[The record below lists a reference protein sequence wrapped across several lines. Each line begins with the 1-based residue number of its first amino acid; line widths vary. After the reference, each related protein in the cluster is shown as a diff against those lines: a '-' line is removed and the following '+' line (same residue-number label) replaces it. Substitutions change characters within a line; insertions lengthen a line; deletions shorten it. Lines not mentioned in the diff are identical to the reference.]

1 MDAELKVEVIYVDV
15 ARSFKKSLLLPA
27 GSRVADAL
35 AASGIERELGA
46 VNPQRIG
53 IFNRPCTRQT
63 FYAMEIALRFTEIS
77 KWIQNKHGVCAQK
90 KSINLGFALSFSCRQ
105 DVSRPDTG
113 VCICVLH

>member
-1 MDAELKVEVIYVDV
+1 MDAELQVEVIYVDV

-63 FYAMEIALRFTEIS
+63 FLRDGDRVEVYRNLQVDP
-77 KWIQNKHGVCAQK
+77 KQARRMRAK
-90 KSINLGFALSFSCRQ
+90 KI
-105 DVSRPDTG
+105 D
-113 VCICVLH
+113 

>member
-1 MDAELKVEVIYVDV
+1 MIFVSKLNFNMDAELKVEVIYVDV

-63 FYAMEIALRFTEIS
+63 FLRDGDRVEVYRNLQVDP
-77 KWIQNKHGVCAQK
+77 KQARRMRAK
-90 KSINLGFALSFSCRQ
+90 KI
-105 DVSRPDTG
+105 D
-113 VCICVLH
+113 

>member
-1 MDAELKVEVIYVDV
+1 MDAELQVEVIYVDV
-15 ARSFKKSLLLPA
+15 ARSFNKSLLLPA

-63 FYAMEIALRFTEIS
+63 FLRDGDRVEVYRNLQVDP
-77 KWIQNKHGVCAQK
+77 KQARRMRAK
-90 KSINLGFALSFSCRQ
+90 KI
-105 DVSRPDTG
+105 D
-113 VCICVLH
+113 